1 LLAYGGLK
9 KRLLEAVIDAPPPG
23 PVEASA
29 VAASKAQILTEA
41 SDALID
47 AGLLPQFSSF
57 SLALWCYDQLHRLT
71 RPPVP

>member
-9 KRLLEAVIDAPPPG
+9 KQLLEAVIDAPPPG

-47 AGLLPQFSSF
+47 AGLLPHTLLILSGLFEV
-57 SLALWCYDQLHRLT
+57 L
-71 RPPVP
+71 

>member
-1 LLAYGGLK
+1 
-9 KRLLEAVIDAPPPG
+9 LLEAVIDAPPPG

-47 AGLLPQFSSF
+47 AGLLPH
-57 SLALWCYDQLHRLT
+57 ALLILSGLFE
-71 RPPVP
+71 VL